1 MLCLVDS
8 CFFSMVLLLCCR
20 HTAHGSNSCAP
31 ASCILSATCSSPLQ
45 HCTLTSACAHVLFS
59 ARIPLSPTSVLP
71 QSRPVPRTLQTLHTL
86 HTHPS
91 HLVPSL
97 APRLR
102 SSIVSRLFNAAIR
115 HPDSF
120 SSPSHPA
127 QNGAASPRVLI
138 SSQFQA
144 TWSPII
150 RFHSV
155 NEASNRRAFSSSH
168 FSIPLFFLSHR
179 FAARSCPSYQGTIR
193 IVRVF
198 PSAHHAFKTLPHPR
212 PRCPIQSVAPRRPI
226 DHTSAIFEMN
236 ALLLRCEFSRTLSA
250 SQLQIIPSSS

>member
-1 MLCLVDS
+1 MPLT
-8 CFFSMVLLLCCR
+8 CR

-31 ASCILSATCSSPLQ
+31 ASCCLSATCSSPLQ

-91 HLVPSL
+91 HLVQSL
-97 APRLR
+97 APRLH

-115 HPDSF
+115 HLDSF

-144 TWSPII
+144 TWSLII

-155 NEASNRRAFSSSH
+155 DEASNRRSSH
-168 FSIPLFFLSHR
+168 FWILLFFLSHR
-179 FAARSCPSYQGTIR
+179 FAARSCPSCQGTIR
-193 IVRVF
+193 VVRVF

-212 PRCPIQSVAPRRPI
+212 PRYPIQSVAPRCPI
-226 DHTSAIFEMN
+226 AHTSAVFEMN
-236 ALLLRCEFSRTLSA
+236 ALLVRCEFSRTLSA